1 MCMCVLCRNHTGRS
15 KDKQLE
21 VLCNGLIKEF
31 AEEIAET

>member
-21 VLCNGLIKEF
+21 EVCYELIKEF
-31 AEEIAET
+31 AVELAET